1 VIAGQHSLTQRLA
14 YALARHAVKVLP
26 RHRSDWAEAMR
37 NELDYL
43 PREQSALRWML
54 GCLLVSYHERIRIMI
69 SDRPPISRP
78 VLGLEMLV
86 CLVPVTWF
94 FIVVVAQTASG
105 RLPLHAGTLY
115 ALGCLAG
122 PLTLVA
128 AIRMVIFRRR
138 LMTRTSSALLI
149 AVAVWTMCAYTGQ
162 LIHSGLRVADVWR
175 DFVLIALLPLVA
187 AAHLIWISSSERPQT
202 SIV

>member
-1 VIAGQHSLTQRLA
+1 VIAGDHSLAERLA
-14 YALARHAVKVLP
+14 HALARHAVRVVP
-26 RHRSDWAEAMR
+26 RHRAVWSEAML
-37 NELDYL
+37 NELDHL
-43 PREQSALRWML
+43 PRDQSALRWAL
-54 GCLLVSYHERIRIMI
+54 GCLLVSYQERIRAMI

-86 CLVPVTWF
+86 CLVPVTWL
-94 FIVVVAQTASG
+94 FIVLVLQTASG

-149 AVAVWTMCAYTGQ
+149 AVAVWTMFAYTGQ
-162 LIHSGLRVADVWR
+162 LIQSGLRVADVWR
-175 DFVLIALLPLVA
+175 DFVLIALLPLWA
-187 AAHLIWISSSERPQT
+187 AAHLIWISSSERRQT